1 MDLRVDINLLKDAH
15 DLRQEEESGA
25 ERCSHLVTHRRG
37 EVLSLLNLLEV
48 LSALLLEEFGS
59 YLFRSVPQENDDA
72 LPADVSLLLGSD
84 R

>member
-1 MDLRVDINLLKDAH
+1 M
-15 DLRQEEESGA
+15 
-25 ERCSHLVTHRRG
+25 THRRG